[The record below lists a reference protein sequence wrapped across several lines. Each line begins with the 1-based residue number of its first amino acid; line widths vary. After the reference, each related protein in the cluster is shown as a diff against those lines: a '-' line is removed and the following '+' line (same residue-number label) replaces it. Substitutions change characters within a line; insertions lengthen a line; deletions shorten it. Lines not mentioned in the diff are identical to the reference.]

1 MLFNLNVY
9 AQVFDQ
15 NQLCFKNKKWTD
27 HFLPLAKWEAG
38 LRETMRIATTAASVG
53 IIDVHYLLAST
64 ADS

>member
-1 MLFNLNVY
+1 MHRSLTKINFVL
-9 AQVFDQ
+9 
-15 NQLCFKNKKWTD
+15 KIKKWTD